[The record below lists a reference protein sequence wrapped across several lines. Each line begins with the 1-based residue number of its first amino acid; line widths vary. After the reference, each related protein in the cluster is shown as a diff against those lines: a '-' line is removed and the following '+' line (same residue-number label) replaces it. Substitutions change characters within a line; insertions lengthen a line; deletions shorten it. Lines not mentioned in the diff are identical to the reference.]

1 MTKFETMITIL
12 LSIHLFLQLL
22 TIGTIQNLTTAIGGK
37 YGIHK

>member
-22 TIGTIQNLTTAIGGK
+22 TIGAIQNIATAIGGK